1 MHHIHSYLHTNF
13 AYKCDTCAI
22 RSRCGA
28 SPQCVVGDLNGSP
41 KLQSFHT
48 AVSEPTRRVSLSL
61 SLSLC
66 LSFLPLGLPLS
77 PSVSLCQFDGCR
89 VALPLLQ
96 EHDRL
101 QQHDVSVSADTVR
114 TQDRKLSA
122 AGAAVRWGG
131 RPAKPSVGQGLL
143 FTLRMLSQASGSVP
157 TLSIAC

>member
-1 MHHIHSYLHTNF
+1 MRHQTNSRGLSE
-13 AYKCDTCAI
+13 YVKCSA
-22 RSRCGA
+22 GA
-28 SPQCVVGDLNGSP
+28 
-41 KLQSFHT
+41 
-48 AVSEPTRRVSLSL
+48 VSLSL
-61 SLSLC
+61 SLF
-66 LSFLPLGLPLS
+66 LSFSPSWS
-77 PSVSLCQFDGCR
+77 PSVSLCPPLSLSVSLTGA
-89 VALPLLQ
+89 VALPTLQ

-143 FTLRMLSQASGSVP
+143 FTLRMLSQTSGSVP